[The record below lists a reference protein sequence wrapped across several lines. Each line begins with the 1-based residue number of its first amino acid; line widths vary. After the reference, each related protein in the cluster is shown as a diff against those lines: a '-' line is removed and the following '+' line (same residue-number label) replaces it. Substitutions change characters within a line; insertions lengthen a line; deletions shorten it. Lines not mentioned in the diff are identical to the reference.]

1 MTGLDRA
8 DRERVIDAV
17 RALPRAADPGLA
29 GLVEAHGVLFDLSVE
44 TLQLFGLDSD
54 LDPIIRRSDLPGLA
68 DDAPVARLSTEQF
81 LANTPDGLF
90 PELDAAR
97 ARQRSARETLSI
109 LREAADRARNDH
121 ADAAAR
127 LRQAATAL
135 ADAGRREEA
144 ARAGAALDE
153 AMGPAADRD
162 ELIATEADLVAQL
175 ERLEQGLD
183 ELSGLD
189 TRPIQVLLDAIRNPA
204 QVELVPSE
212 RASQLADEF
221 VTLQRQVD
229 DLEARLETEG
239 RGTAGALARL
249 EAARTELSAAE
260 KGMQK
265 PNLSPD
271 DVEEL
276 EAAHQAVL
284 EMQDKVGGRVGR
296 RANQQR
302 LEEAMAAEQ
311 AVLDRVGFPTWSA
324 YVMGAGLLA
333 IDPMAEQRLE
343 RAQAEMAAAEAHWA
357 TVAEMIEAD
366 PEHRALLDRLESVY
380 LEAFDLLGGDDEQ
393 ADLEAALRSV
403 QVPKREVST
412 DELVDAL
419 AYQLEL
425 VGLNLGTDTPGVDR
439 TIMAADAFLAEVQ
452 GISDRVAELEV
463 ERDRVQVDLADCRA
477 TIERVDAVAAANPTI
492 DLTESASAA
501 EAAAADTDALRAEL
515 DRATEE
521 QADYADSLEA
531 RLALVDAATQVEAVA
546 TSRLMKIAATL
557 SETAAAQ
564 PAAGEAARPESDP
577 DFDVDSDAGGPEA
590 IEFYLLARLAAQRS
604 VSYAGSVPMVID
616 DAFLGLD
623 ADEIRSLLGK
633 LEQVSESV
641 QIIYL
646 SDDPMIVDWTAS
658 VGLSRAAAVSPTREF
673 A

>member
-204 QVELVPSE
+204 PVELVPSE

-265 PNLSPD
+265 PNLSPA

-311 AVLDRVGFPTWSA
+311 A
-324 YVMGAGLLA
+324 
-333 IDPMAEQRLE
+333 
-343 RAQAEMAAAEAHWA
+343 
-357 TVAEMIEAD
+357 
-366 PEHRALLDRLESVY
+366 
-380 LEAFDLLGGDDEQ
+380 
-393 ADLEAALRSV
+393 
-403 QVPKREVST
+403 
-412 DELVDAL
+412 
-419 AYQLEL
+419 
-425 VGLNLGTDTPGVDR
+425 
-439 TIMAADAFLAEVQ
+439 
-452 GISDRVAELEV
+452 
-463 ERDRVQVDLADCRA
+463 
-477 TIERVDAVAAANPTI
+477 
-492 DLTESASAA
+492 
-501 EAAAADTDALRAEL
+501 
-515 DRATEE
+515 
-521 QADYADSLEA
+521 
-531 RLALVDAATQVEAVA
+531 
-546 TSRLMKIAATL
+546 
-557 SETAAAQ
+557 
-564 PAAGEAARPESDP
+564 
-577 DFDVDSDAGGPEA
+577 
-590 IEFYLLARLAAQRS
+590 
-604 VSYAGSVPMVID
+604 
-616 DAFLGLD
+616 
-623 ADEIRSLLGK
+623 
-633 LEQVSESV
+633 
-641 QIIYL
+641 
-646 SDDPMIVDWTAS
+646 
-658 VGLSRAAAVSPTREF
+658 
-673 A
+673 